1 MSFFWPFHFLLSSGN
16 KSVSDFAC
24 RKCCAKEKRGSVEK
38 RRKKCKQKMMY
49 LAACKTAVDIYKC
62 DHYIVADITVAIND
76 PKKSKYLSC
85 RNIFDFDGICQK
97 SLFHQFAFKQKLGSL
112 KNPFILKSSQER
124 TKSCEK

>member
-1 MSFFWPFHFLLSSGN
+1 
-16 KSVSDFAC
+16 
-24 RKCCAKEKRGSVEK
+24 
-38 RRKKCKQKMMY
+38 MMY

-97 SLFHQFAFKQKLGSL
+97 SLFHQFAFIQKLGSL
-112 KNPFILKSSQER
+112 KKSFYSQKQPR
-124 TKSCEK
+124 KDKKAVKNDWF